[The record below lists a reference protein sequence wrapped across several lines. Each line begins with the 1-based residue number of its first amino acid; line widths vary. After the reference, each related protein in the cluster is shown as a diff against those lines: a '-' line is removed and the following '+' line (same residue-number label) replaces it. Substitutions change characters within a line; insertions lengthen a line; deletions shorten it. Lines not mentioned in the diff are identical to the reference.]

1 MTALRILLTFLL
13 ISAFAQ
19 VGLAQD
25 QIVQRQYKG
34 KPQSDIN
41 VGIFTTL
48 TKNCTA
54 APLPAIR
61 IISPPGHGKITVKQG
76 RLRATNIKQCLAVD
90 VPAFVAVYR
99 SEKEFLGRDT
109 FTLEVVGVN
118 GKAEQQIITVTV
130 MEPGPGKGI

>member
-1 MTALRILLTFLL
+1 MFALRILLAAFLM
-13 ISAFAQ
+13 SAFSGGGIAQ
-19 VGLAQD
+19 N
-25 QIVQRQYKG
+25 QIVQRTYKA

-48 TKNCTA
+48 TKSCTA

-61 IISPPGHGKITVKQG
+61 IVSPPAHGKITVKQG
-76 RLRATNIKQCLAVD
+76 RLRATNMNHCLAVD

-99 SEKEFLGRDT
+99 SKKDFLGQDT
-109 FTLEVVGVN
+109 FTLEVVAVD
-118 GKAEQQIITVTV
+118 GKTQQQAITVTV